1 MKRRIVTP
9 RQRQYQRQNINHH
22 PWQQLL
28 FRFSW
33 SVATFLAFS
42 TKISA
47 AAKSPDRSPEVSS
60 TLLKLHKIYTS
71 HPPHD
76 TSLYDTLWISP
87 NATHAD
93 VQKSYRKLSRQFH
106 PDKQR
111 HQSNRRASEEALER
125 IRHAYEILN
134 DDATRLPYHKYGLE
148 DLSTAVLLLTGY
160 QNTPKVPPTFEQMEL
175 LQLMGYHYPAK
186 RGKRSPPPP
195 PPPRPPPPRTRQPL
209 RPEPPTNTKATT
221 KTTQISHDEQQD
233 RRVQLLAAT
242 ILERI
247 RPFVEGTVP
256 ESTLV
261 HAIWQDCDR
270 LKTVPLGAQIIRC
283 VGRAYRHVGRQYLR
297 RHYYKRDRSGN
308 HPYHQRHDK
317 KKLSLVVS
325 EPLRDKWHDAK
336 HLWTAAVA
344 SGRVTLQEKWRL
356 KSLSNSQKK
365 NKANSK
371 AEIAYHDVEEEPR
384 MALGHDEDDNEDDF
398 MAMMMDDSDNS
409 SSGDEYGENE
419 GLQLTEA
426 QKAEK
431 VIIELLQVEALWKV
445 HKIGIDRSVRA
456 ACDLILS
463 GQYFFFPSNQQQAPY
478 SYGESHNTRYDGWV
492 STSHS
497 VRSEHAAAHH
507 HQQYVAI
514 DAEEGRLRAA
524 KALVLVG
531 DAMVSCSKDGTAWME

>member
-1 MKRRIVTP
+1 MPLPARHS
-9 RQRQYQRQNINHH
+9 NHH
-22 PWQQLL
+22 PWQRLL

-33 SVATFLAFS
+33 ILATFLAFS
-42 TKISA
+42 TKLSA
-47 AAKSPDRSPEVSS
+47 AAKSPHKLPEVSS

-93 VQKSYRKLSRQFH
+93 IQKSYRKLSRQFH

-111 HQSNRRASEEALER
+111 HRRQNNSEEALER

-134 DDATRLPYHKYGLE
+134 DDATRLPYHKYGLQ

-160 QNTPKVPPTFEQMEL
+160 QNTPKRPPTSEQMEL
-175 LQLMGYHYPAK
+175 LQLMGYHPPTK
-186 RGKRSPPPP
+186 RDSPPPPP
-195 PPPRPPPPRTRQPL
+195 PPPRPSPRPHQPL
-209 RPEPPTNTKATT
+209 RPETPSTTTNTATP
-221 KTTQISHDEQQD
+221 KLSYKEQHD

-247 RPFVEGTVP
+247 RPLVEGTVP
-256 ESTLV
+256 ESSLV

-283 VGRAYRHVGRQYLR
+283 VGRAYRHTGNRYLR
-297 RHYYKRDRSGN
+297 RQYHASGN
-308 HPYHQRHDK
+308 HHRYDK
-317 KKLSLVVS
+317 KKLSLVVVA
-325 EPLRDKWHDAK
+325 EPVRDKWHDAK
-336 HLWTAAVA
+336 HLWTAAIA
-344 SGRVTLQEKWRL
+344 SGRVTLQENWRL
-356 KSLSNSQKK
+356 KALANRNKK
-365 NKANSK
+365 NQRSK
-371 AEIAYHDVEEEPR
+371 PEIAYHDIEEEPK
-384 MALGHDEDDNEDDF
+384 MAWHHDDDY
-398 MAMMMDDSDNS
+398 MTMMMDDSDS
-409 SSGDEYGENE
+409 SSGDEYGQHE

-445 HKIGIDRSVRA
+445 HKIGIDRSVRG

-463 GQYFFFPSNQQQAPY
+463 GQYFFFPSHQQRQSPY
-478 SYGESHNTRYDGWV
+478 SYGEVHNSRYDGWV

-497 VRSEHAAAHH
+497 ARKEHAGA
-507 HQQYVAI
+507 HQQQHVAI
-514 DAEEGRLRAA
+514 DAAEGRLRAA